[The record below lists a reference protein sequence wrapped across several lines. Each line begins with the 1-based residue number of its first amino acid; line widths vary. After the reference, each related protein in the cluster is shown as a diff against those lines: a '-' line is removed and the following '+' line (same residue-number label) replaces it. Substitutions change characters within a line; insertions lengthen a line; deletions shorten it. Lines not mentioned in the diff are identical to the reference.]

1 MSGARWFALLT
12 CLAVPPLVA
21 SAQDLAVEVNQAV
34 GGSSEEIAGAGTQV
48 RVLGT
53 VVPRLRF
60 EVEGAWGDRTRGE
73 SATDVLGAAYP
84 YGGRADL
91 IEAYAEYTVTSGR
104 GIRSIRGGRY
114 RTPFGFSAA
123 SDHAYIGF
131 LRPPLIRYG
140 DYYALSSGYLE
151 HGVDVIVGSPRL
163 WGEVSVG
170 RPADVGDAI
179 RRPGTNTVLRAQGAS
194 GPLIVGA
201 SYLDTTPYLPSYFAF
216 GRARFGGVDARWMH
230 AGVQLRGEWIG
241 GRPFDGTST
250 TGGYVDLIVHRPSM
264 GPVTALVRAERLDYD
279 TIPEFVLFTKRYT
292 AATRVR
298 LWQGLSVSTGVSH
311 QRGQL
316 TQGRRTAI
324 DLGLSYTLH
333 KDY

>member
-1 MSGARWFALLT
+1 MTRGCLFALLG
-12 CLAVPPLVA
+12 CVA
-21 SAQDLAVEVNQAV
+21 YASSAGAQDVAVQINQAA
-34 GGSSEEIAGAGTQV
+34 GATSEDIAGAATQV
-48 RVLGT
+48 RLLADVG
-53 VVPRLRF
+53 PRLRF
-60 EVEGAWGDRTRGE
+60 EVEGAWGDRTRGT
-73 SATDVLGAAYP
+73 SDVLGTAYP

-91 IEAYAEYTVTSGR
+91 IEAYAEYVPAAR

-114 RTPFGFSAA
+114 RTPFGFSSA

-151 HGVDVIVGSPRL
+151 HGIDVVVGVPRF

-179 RRPGTNTVLRAQGAS
+179 RRPGTDTVLRAQGAL
-194 GPLIVGA
+194 GALIVGA
-201 SYLDTTPYLPSYFAF
+201 SFVNTTPYLPERFAS
-216 GRARFGGVDARWMH
+216 GRALFGGVDARWMY

-264 GPVTALVRAERLDYD
+264 GPVTALVRAERLDYA
-279 TIPEFVLFTKRYT
+279 TISPFALYTHRYT
-292 AATRVR
+292 AAGRVR
-298 LWQGLSVSTGVSH
+298 LWQGVAVSTGVSH
-311 QRGQL
+311 QGGQL
-316 TQGRRTAI
+316 TQSRRTAV
-324 DLGLSYTLH
+324 DLGVSYTFR